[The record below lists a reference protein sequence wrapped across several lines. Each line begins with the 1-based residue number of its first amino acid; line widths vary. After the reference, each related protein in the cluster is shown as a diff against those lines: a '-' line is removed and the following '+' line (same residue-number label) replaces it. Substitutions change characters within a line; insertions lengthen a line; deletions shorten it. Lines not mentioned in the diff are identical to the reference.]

1 MGRFVE
7 ILSVYKSKRL
17 SCFEAAT
24 MMGVSERHFRRLRD
38 KYEDDGVEGLVDKRF
53 GKASARRIPVDRVEE
68 VLRDYK
74 TTYRGMNAL
83 HFHEKLVEK
92 GFKYSYTWTKALLQS
107 RGLIARSPQ
116 KGGHRVRRERRAMR
130 GMMLFQDGSTH
141 EWFLEQPN
149 IDLIVTLDDATS
161 EITSMFFVAQE
172 GTVSTLQGI
181 KETIES
187 KGLFGSFYTDRGS
200 HYFNTPTA
208 GGKVDKENLTQV
220 GRALK
225 QLGIQHIASYCP
237 QGRGRMERVFGTLQ
251 GRLPH
256 DLRLAGIKDVND
268 ANIWLKSIYMAQHN
282 ARFAVKPAE
291 ETSAYVPYIG
301 DLDQILCQQNER
313 IVGQDNCVRYDN
325 KALQIP
331 KDIHRFHY
339 VKASVLVRE
348 YLDKT
353 LAIYHGPRLLAKYNR
368 FGELASPLENIAVA
382 KAA

>member
-7 ILSVYKSKRL
+7 VLSVYKSNRL
-17 SCFEAAT
+17 SCLEAAI

-38 KYEDDGVEGLVDKRF
+38 KYEDEGVEGLLDKRL
-53 GKASARRIPVDRVEE
+53 GKASARRVPADRIEE
-68 VLRDYK
+68 VLTAYR
-74 TTYRGMNAL
+74 TQYRGMNAL
-83 HFHEKLVEK
+83 HFHEKLVET
-92 GFKYSYTWTKALLQS
+92 GFKYSYSWTKAVLQS
-107 RGLIARSPQ
+107 RGLITRLPQ

-141 EWFLEQPN
+141 EWLLGQPK

-172 GTVSTLQGI
+172 GTISTLQGI

-200 HYFNTPTA
+200 HYFHTPQA

-225 QLGIQHIASYCP
+225 QLGIQHIASYSP

-251 GRLPH
+251 GRLPF
-256 DLRLAGIKDVND
+256 DLRLAGIEDVND
-268 ANIWLKSIYMAQHN
+268 ANIWIKNTYIAQHN
-282 ARFAVKPAE
+282 ARFSVEPTE
-291 ETSAYVPYIG
+291 EISAYVPFIG
-301 DLDQILCQQNER
+301 DLDQILCLQEER
-313 IVGQDNCVRYDN
+313 VVGQDNCVRYNN
-325 KALQIP
+325 KVLQIP
-331 KDIHRFHY
+331 KDIHRYHY

-348 YLDKT
+348 YLDKS
-353 LAIYHGPRLLAKYNR
+353 LAIFHGPRLLAKYNR
-368 FGELASPLENIAVA
+368 FGGLALTPI
-382 KAA
+382 

>member
-7 ILSVYKSKRL
+7 VLSIYKSQRM
-17 SCFEAAT
+17 SCLEAAL
-24 MMGVSERHFRRLRD
+24 MMGVSERHFRRMRD
-38 KYEDDGVEGLVDKRF
+38 RYEDEGIEGLVDKRL
-53 GKASARRIPVDRVEE
+53 GKASARRVPVDRVEE

-92 GFKYSYTWTKALLQS
+92 GFKYSYSWTKALLQS
-107 RGLIARSPQ
+107 RGLITRSPQ
-116 KGGHRVRRERRAMR
+116 KGGHRTRRERRAMR

-141 EWFLEQPN
+141 EWLLGQAN

-172 GTVSTLQGI
+172 GTVSTLRGI

-187 KGLFGSFYTDRGS
+187 KGLFSSFYTDRGS
-200 HYFNTPTA
+200 HYFHTPQA

-256 DLRLAGIKDVND
+256 DLRLAGIEDVND
-268 ANIWLKSIYMAQHN
+268 ANIWLKNTYMAQHN
-282 ARFAVKPAE
+282 TRFAVKPTE
-291 ETSAYVPYIG
+291 EISAYVPFIG
-301 DLDQILCQQNER
+301 DLDQILCLQEER
-313 IVGQDNCVRYDN
+313 VVGQDNCVRYNN
-325 KALQIP
+325 KTLQIP
-331 KDIHRFHY
+331 QDKHRYHY
-339 VKASVLVRE
+339 VKATVLVRE
-348 YLDKT
+348 YLDKS
-353 LAIYHGPRLLAKYNR
+353 LSLFHGPRLLAKYNR
-368 FGELASPLENIAVA
+368 FGELEMPLENSATAMVA
-382 KAA
+382 